1 VIAATAMM
9 ISVERWCR
17 DPTGVVLHAA
27 PFCSEYGYL
36 FVRRCKHFN
45 YLVAEWFCE
54 NYVD

>member
-1 VIAATAMM
+1 MM

-36 FVRRCKHFN
+36 FVRRCKHYN